1 MTVDRAAINESQS
14 PRDGGEVSG
23 GDVSGG
29 DVSGGEVS
37 GGEVSGGDVS
47 GGDVS
52 GGEVSGGDVSGGDVS
67 GGDVSGGDVSG
78 GDVSATGAR
87 GSQSADAIEPGS
99 VDKQSAGANSA
110 ADPGDAIEELV
121 AEATDEFLERARR
134 GEHPD
139 IDEYVRRF
147 PQIASVLRSLLPA
160 LRSTHR
166 GSSAAGQLGT
176 RGSHSASGQSSF
188 DGHGHSFAGRSAAAG
203 HGSGGAGDHAG
214 GGRLG
219 QLGEFRLVRELG
231 RGGMAIVYEA
241 EQISLGR
248 RVALKVLPL
257 AAALDPRQLQRF
269 RLEAQ
274 AAAHLHHSHIVPIY
288 SVGCERGVYY
298 YAMQY
303 IEGRSLA
310 DVIAEL
316 ESHQPGRDYRPAGVP
331 QYTTVD
337 GNPSQSGAPQA
348 RPPQNCAIYGGVSPA
363 ADTAV
368 RGHATAA
375 TLQSIQ
381 SPAYFRSIAGMG
393 VQAAEALDYAHGMG
407 VIHRDIKPANLLLD
421 GEGRIYIADFGLAQL
436 QGDSRLTRTGDLVG
450 TLRYMSPEQTTARR
464 GVVDHRADLY
474 SLGATLYE
482 LLTLSPAFD
491 APDRPALLRQIADEE
506 PAAPRQRNRA
516 IPVDLETIVLKAMA
530 KEPHRRYSTAKEL
543 AEDLSRFLEHRPIAA
558 RRPTVAERASKWVRR
573 HRAIVTTAAVLLL
586 LSGVVVAREQWKTQK
601 AYDKLLLA
609 NLELGKAYDA
619 AEKQRVLAEQ
629 ERARAVQGFRQARQ
643 IVDFITEVSEEDD
656 RVELQGLRRML
667 LAAALDYYQKFIDQG
682 GDDPSLQS
690 QLANSHLHVA
700 SILEEIGSKNEALAA
715 LEKARQIQEKLARSQ
730 PSASMWQAGLT
741 AIYRQLDSLRGRR
754 ELELLAQP
762 SVQEDLGLSANQVGR
777 AAQLLKERQEAWR
790 QLDPR
795 GFDDDSQALSAEQWD
810 TTFDKL
816 TAQEKALAELLSA
829 GQNKRLR
836 EIVLQWRGVQAFSEP
851 EVVAELGLTPE
862 QIDRIRD
869 RRRSLRGFFGEPGPP
884 GTKDRQELDNPRKI
898 PDQILDVLTGE
909 QKTRW
914 NELTGEPFKGE
925 LPRARWHRG
934 SFSFGG
940 PFGGSFGGRGPDGRD
955 VRGLRAPWAA
965 SGGQR
970 EPTSEPQSEPAK

>member
-1 MTVDRAAINESQS
+1 MTVDRAAINE
-14 PRDGGEVSG
+14 PELPPGGGNANGAARDA
-23 GDVSGG
+23 D
-29 DVSGGEVS
+29 
-37 GGEVSGGDVS
+37 
-47 GGDVS
+47 
-52 GGEVSGGDVSGGDVS
+52 
-67 GGDVSGGDVSG
+67 
-78 GDVSATGAR
+78 GAR
-87 GSQSADAIEPGS
+87 DAG
-99 VDKQSAGANSA
+99 V
-110 ADPGDAIEELV
+110 AIEELV
-121 AEATDEFLERARR
+121 AEATDEFLDRARR
-134 GEHPD
+134 GEHPE

-147 PQIASVLRSLLPA
+147 PQIAAVLRSLLPA
-160 LRSTHR
+160 LRSAHR
-166 GSSAAGQLGT
+166 GSSAAGQNGA
-176 RGSHSASGQSSF
+176 RGPRSAGADQLPTGHSSVGQ
-188 DGHGHSFAGRSAAAG
+188 SFAGRSAS
-203 HGSGGAGDHAG
+203 GSPDPGGAAEPAG
-214 GGRLG
+214 GGKLG
-219 QLGEFRLVRELG
+219 QLGEFRLIRELG

-316 ESHQPGRDYRPAGVP
+316 ESQQPGRDSRPAGVP

-337 GNPSQSGAPQA
+337 GNAQHSQAPQGQGQHGQA
-348 RPPQNCAIYGGVSPA
+348 QRGHAQQNDAQPNYALYGGASPA

-381 SPAYFRSIAGMG
+381 SPAYFRTIAGMG

-506 PAAPRQRNRA
+506 PPAPRQRNRA

-530 KEPHRRYSTAKEL
+530 KEPHRRYATAKEL

-586 LSGVVVAREQWKTQK
+586 LSGVVVAREQWKTRA
-601 AYDKLLLA
+601 AY
-609 NLELGKAYDA
+609 E
-619 AEKQRVLAEQ
+619 AEATQRVRAER
-629 ERARAVQGFRQARQ
+629 ERDRAEEGVRRARQ
-643 IVDFITEVSEEDD
+643 IVDFFTEVSEEELAD

-667 LAAALDYYQKFIDQG
+667 LAAALDYYEDFIEQA

-690 QLANSHLHVA
+690 QLASSHLRVA
-700 SILEEIGSKNEALAA
+700 SILDEIGSKNEALAA
-715 LEKARQIQEKLARSQ
+715 LEKAKQIQEKLARSQ
-730 PSASMWQAGLT
+730 PSAALWQAGLT
-741 AIYRQLDSLRGRR
+741 SIYRRLDTMRGRR
-754 ELELLAQP
+754 ELDLLAQQ
-762 SVQEDLGLSANQVGR
+762 SVQNDLGLSAIQLER
-777 AAQLLKERQEAWR
+777 ASQLLRERQEAWR
-790 QLDPR
+790 QLHPR
-795 GFDDDSQALSAEQWD
+795 GFGEDSQNLTGEQRDATFEQLATLERALADLLSAEQR
-810 TTFDKL
+810 
-816 TAQEKALAELLSA
+816 Q
-829 GQNKRLR
+829 RLR
-836 EIVLQWRGVQAFSEP
+836 QIVLQGRGLQAFSDP
-851 EVVAELGLTPE
+851 EVAAELQLTQE
-862 QIDRIRD
+862 QMDRIQALNGQ
-869 RRRSLRGFFGEPGPP
+869 RRRAQWSPDDPGPP
-884 GTKDRQELDNPRKI
+884 GARNRQEMGSLFR
-898 PDQILDVLTGE
+898 DQMLDVLSDE
-909 QKTRW
+909 QKSRW
-914 NELTGEPFKGE
+914 SGLTGAPFKGE
-925 LPRARWHRG
+925 LHHGRRHEGGGP
-934 SFSFGG
+934 FGG
-940 PFGGSFGGRGPDGRD
+940 PFGGHGPEPRRSRGPQ
-955 VRGLRAPWAA
+955 AAAAA
-965 SGGQR
+965 SAEPR
-970 EPTSEPQSEPAK
+970 EPAAEVPQSESAP